1 MKYFLA
7 AALFAFTAPLAL
19 AQELA
24 PDALIRQI
32 SEEVLGA
39 IKDDKELRAGDS
51 AKLAALVEA
60 KVLPH
65 FDFRRATQIA
75 MGANWR
81 HASAEQQ
88 EELTRQFRTLVV
100 RTYSGAL
107 AGYRD
112 HQIVV
117 SPLRARP
124 GDAEVTVRSQVRQPG
139 VEPMTLEYDMEKT
152 ATDWK
157 VFDVRVGGIS
167 LVATYRTAFAE
178 VVRNHGVEGL
188 IDTLASKNRQSSLK
202 PSSRKI

>member
-1 MKYFLA
+1 MKYLLA

-19 AQELA
+19 AQDLA
-24 PDALIRQI
+24 PDALIQRI

-51 AKLAALVEA
+51 ARIAALVEA
-60 KVLPH
+60 KILPH

-81 HASAEQQ
+81 RASAEQQ
-88 EELTRQFRTLVV
+88 EELTREFRTLLV

-112 HQIVV
+112 HQVVV
-117 SPLRARP
+117 SPLRAKP
-124 GDAEVTVRSQVRQPG
+124 GDAEVTVRTLVKQAG
-139 VEPMTLEYDMEKT
+139 AEPIALEYDMERT
-152 ATDWK
+152 AGAWK
-157 VFDVRVGGIS
+157 VFDVRLSGIS
-167 LVATYRTAFAE
+167 LVVTYRTAFSE
-178 VVRNHGVEGL
+178 VVHNHGVEGL

-202 PSSRKI
+202 PSSRRI